1 MKIFRP
7 LLLLITIVFSTSTFS
22 QNQTH
27 WWNDNVFYEI
37 FVRSFYDSNGDGR
50 GDFQGLIQKLD
61 YLNDGDPNTDTDLGI
76 TGIWFMPINP
86 SPSYHGYD
94 VTDYRGINPHFG
106 TMNDF
111 KLFVQLA
118 QARGIKIIIDLVMN
132 HSSRQHPWFQQSA
145 SSTNSPYRDWYIWR
159 ATNPGYPGS
168 WGQQVWHSYN
178 SAFYFG
184 MFWSGMPDLNMANQ
198 AAKQEMFDITAYWLD
213 SIGVD
218 GFRLDAI
225 KHLFE
230 DGQVMEHVPATFTF
244 LQEYNTFYKGVNPDA
259 LTVGE
264 VWSSTPQV
272 VPYVTNNRLDLCFEF
287 DLASAII
294 TGVKNGTPSTVRSRM
309 DIVNSSYPFL
319 QYATFLT
326 NHDQDRVFGQLSN
339 SIEKMK
345 LAASI
350 YLTLPGVPFIYYGE
364 EVAMVGFGADENK
377 RRPMQWNAGAN
388 AGFTTGTPWYPL
400 FSDYSQNNVAVMQ
413 ANPNSLW
420 NRYATFIKIR
430 NAETS
435 LRQGAY
441 RSGTSSSAS
450 VYNYIRSLND
460 EAVFV
465 VHNFS
470 AQPLSDYT
478 ISVQGSRL
486 GWASYNAVNL
496 LSGESLGTI
505 SANWEGGISNFSPG
519 VTIEPFGTLL
529 IKIGGTP
536 SDLLENGGLPDAFS
550 LSQNFP
556 NPVNSE
562 ISSTS
567 VSFSI
572 DKRQHINL
580 TLYDLLG
587 TEIAELANEIKE
599 PGEYSVNINTSGLSN
614 GIYFY
619 TLRGEKGSVTKKMIV
634 VK

>member
-198 AAKQEMFDITAYWLD
+198 AAKQEIFDITAYWLD

>member
-7 LLLLITIVFSTSTFS
+7 LLLLITIVISTSTFS

-76 TGIWFMPINP
+76 TGIWFMPVNP

-111 KLFVQLA
+111 KQFVQLA

-145 SSTNSPYRDWYIWR
+145 SSTSSPYRDWYIWR

-244 LQEYNTFYKGVNPDA
+244 LQEYNTFYKGVNPEA

-294 TGVKNGTPSTVRSRM
+294 TGVKNGTPTTVKSRM

-364 EVAMVGFGADENK
+364 EVGMVGFGADENK
-377 RRPMQWNAGAN
+377 RRPMQWNAGTN

-420 NRYATFIKIR
+420 NRYASFIKIR
-430 NAETS
+430 NSETS

-465 VHNFS
+465 IHNFS
-470 AQPLSDYT
+470 AQPLSGYT

-505 SANWEGGISNFSPG
+505 SANWEGGISNYSPG
-519 VTIEPFGTLL
+519 VTIEPYGTLL

-536 SDLLENGGLPDAFS
+536 SDLLENGELPDAFS

-587 TEIAELANEIKE
+587 TEIAQLSNEIKE
-599 PGEYSVNINTSGLSN
+599 PGEYSVNITTSGLSN

-619 TLRGEKGSVTKKMIV
+619 TLRGEKGSITKKMIV